1 MPHALISTQPK
12 EKATQPEPVKTEQ
25 PRTLYFR
32 LAALGGNPFLGIAL
46 LVVINLICY
55 RESLGGYFLADDFI
69 HVSYLHEV
77 FNGKAYLLLDNFR
90 TAWLQSEGTSFY
102 RPLISLTLA
111 LDYLLWGPN
120 PFGFHL
126 SNLVYQCLASIGIYL
141 LYRRLFIAD
150 LDPERQI
157 KLSPDHTY
165 TLNIGALLSA
175 SIFAAHP
182 LHPEV
187 ATWIIGRVDSVCAVF
202 YIFSFW
208 LFLKSIQ
215 SKNARPG
222 LPWLRAISLMLFAMA
237 LLSKEMA
244 VTLPASMALLL
255 MIFFPR
261 ASEESRSLVKNIVRA
276 FRLTWQYWLILGI
289 YLLVRSLALGSLMGG
304 YQGSLALSPDA
315 SAAVAGGPVKSLV
328 ESLFQRILSEQS
340 VYRIMFP
347 LNQEVFAGNNF
358 YLDCLRVLLG
368 LSLLSFV
375 LNLLLSRSKPTILKA
390 ICFSGFWFALVM
402 LPTIPVFNITQ
413 TLQSS
418 RFIYLG
424 TAPLAMLLALAVC
437 PLARRGRRSVKGH
450 ASTELTLRISQDILK
465 GLTSVL
471 SVCLIVL
478 LVSITRLNNA
488 PWIHASDEVRQ
499 LHDQLSETVGKLPR
513 ERSLALLNL
522 PDRFMGSHILYN
534 GSTLALL
541 MQPPLTSPDLSSRI
555 VTFEPALYGDNDLL
569 STARLKR
576 IVRDPESFALYQWER
591 KLMRLV
597 PLALDPAERQW
608 QCPVPVRTTGGGA
621 ASLTVLPP
629 ADLSAL
635 GADLLVLEFEGDPAS
650 LFVRFNTRED
660 RVFDNERIFV
670 ADSNDR
676 NKVVVIPVSEHKL
689 WLAASH
695 IHRLAI
701 SDSGRAVQLKSV
713 AIMPA
718 ARGLMPTLDLSDKAG
733 AKAVDNR
740 GIINIDRSAGS
751 LRLAYDASAIPNASA
766 VVIQISK
773 PNSFWEHSE
782 GSYLADRLRN
792 DALATLRSDDLK
804 NDDFDLSLAALKQSG
819 FYEVRLAASRDG
831 EVTGYFSEP
840 LILQIGKGVR

>member
-12 EKATQPEPVKTEQ
+12 EKATHPEPVKTEQ

-32 LAALGGNPFLGIAL
+32 LAALGGNPLLAITL

-69 HVSYLHEV
+69 HVSYLQEV
-77 FNGKAYLLLDNFR
+77 FNGKAYLLLENFR

-102 RPLISLTLA
+102 RPLISFTLA

-126 SNLVYQCLASIGIYL
+126 SNLFYQCLASIGLYL

-150 LDPERQI
+150 LDPERQV

-165 TLNIGALLSA
+165 TLNIGALLA
-175 SIFAAHP
+175 ACIFAAHP

-215 SKNARPG
+215 SKIARPG
-222 LPWLRAISLMLFAMA
+222 LAWLRALSLVFFAMA

-261 ASEESRSLVKNIVRA
+261 ASEESRSLIKNIVRA

-289 YLLVRSLALGSLMGG
+289 YLMVRSLALGSLLGG
-304 YQGSLALSPDA
+304 YQGSLSLSPDA
-315 SAAVAGGPVKSLV
+315 TGGMV
-328 ESLFQRILSEQS
+328 ESLFERILSEQS

-368 LSLLSFV
+368 LSLISFV

-424 TAPLAMLLALAVC
+424 TAPLAMLLALAIC

-450 ASTELTLRISQDILK
+450 GRTELTLRISQDFLK

-471 SVCLIVL
+471 SILLIIL
-478 LVSITRLNNA
+478 LISITRLNNA
-488 PWIHASDEVRQ
+488 PWIHASEEVRQ
-499 LHDQLSETVGKLPR
+499 LRDQLSATVGKLPR
-513 ERSLALLNL
+513 ESSLALLNL

-569 STARLKR
+569 RPARLKK
-576 IVRDPESFALYQWER
+576 IVRDPESFALYQWDR
-591 KLMRLV
+591 KQLRLA
-597 PLALDPAERQW
+597 PLELDPTERQW
-608 QCPVPVRTTGGGA
+608 RCPLEVSTTGGGA
-621 ASLTVLPP
+621 ASLTVLPA

-635 GADLLVLEFEGDPAS
+635 GGDLLVLEFEEPAHLPAH

-660 RVFDNERIFV
+660 QVFDNERIF
-670 ADSNDR
+670 AAESSDR
-676 NKVVVIPVSEHKL
+676 KKVVIPVTEHKL
-689 WLAASH
+689 WLGASH

-701 SDSGRAVQLKSV
+701 SDSGRALPLRSV
-713 AIMPA
+713 SILPA
-718 ARGLMPTLDLSDKAG
+718 SGLMPKLDLSAPAG
-733 AKAVDNR
+733 VQGVDNR
-740 GIINIDRSAGS
+740 GIINIDRGVES
-751 LRLAYDASAIPNASA
+751 LRLAYDASTIPNASS

-782 GSYLADRLRN
+782 GSYLADRLRD
-792 DALATLRSDDLK
+792 DALVTLKAAALK
-804 NDDFDLSLAALKQSG
+804 NDSYDLSLSAMKESG
-819 FYEVRLAASRDG
+819 FYEVRLISVSGDG
-831 EVTGYFSEP
+831 KVTGYFSEP
-840 LILQIGKGVR
+840 LFLQIGKGGR

>member
-12 EKATQPEPVKTEQ
+12 EKATLPEPVKTEQ

-32 LAALGGNPFLGIAL
+32 LAALGGNQFLCIAL

-77 FNGKAYLLLDNFR
+77 FNGKAYLLLDNFK

-120 PFGFHL
+120 PFGFHM
-126 SNLVYQCLASIGIYL
+126 SNLAYQCLASIGIYL

-150 LDPERQI
+150 LDPERQV

-215 SKNARPG
+215 STNARPG
-222 LPWLRAISLMLFAMA
+222 LPWLRGISLVLFALA
-237 LLSKEMA
+237 LLCKEMA

-255 MIFFPR
+255 MIFSPR
-261 ASEESRSLVKNIVRA
+261 ASQESRSLIRNIVRA
-276 FRLTWQYWLILGI
+276 FRLTWQYWLVLGI
-289 YLLVRSLALGSLMGG
+289 YLMVRSMALGSLMGG

-315 SAAVAGGPVKSLV
+315 TMA
-328 ESLFQRILSEQS
+328 ESLFERILSEQS

-347 LNQEVFAGNNF
+347 LNQEVFAGSNF

-375 LNLLLSRSKPTILKA
+375 LNLLLSRSKSTILKA
-390 ICFSGFWFALVM
+390 ICFSAFWFALVM

-450 ASTELTLRISQDILK
+450 ARTERTLRISQDVLK

-478 LVSITRLNNA
+478 LVSITRLNNE
-488 PWIHASDEVRQ
+488 PWVHASDEVRQ
-499 LHDQLSETVGKLPR
+499 LRDQLSKTVGKLPR
-513 ERSLALLNL
+513 EKSLALLNL

-541 MQPPLTSPDLSSRI
+541 MQPPLTKPDLSSRI

-569 STARLKR
+569 RPARLKR
-576 IVRDPESFALYQWER
+576 IVRDPQSFALWQWDR
-591 KLMRLV
+591 KQMRLV
-597 PLALDPAERQW
+597 PLALDPAETQW
-608 QCPVPVRTTGGGA
+608 RCPVPVSTTGGGA

-635 GADLLVLEFEGDPAS
+635 GADLLVLELDGDPDS

-670 ADSNDR
+670 AESK
-676 NKVVVIPVSEHKL
+676 NKVVVIPVTEHKL
-689 WLAASH
+689 WLGASH

-701 SDSGRAVQLKSV
+701 SDSGRALRLKSV
-713 AIMPA
+713 SLVPA
-718 ARGLMPTLDLSDKAG
+718 TRRLMPTLDLSDETG

-740 GIINIDRSAGS
+740 GIINIDRGAES

-766 VVIQISK
+766 VVIQISR

-782 GSYLADRLRN
+782 GSYLANRLRD
-792 DALATLRSDDLK
+792 DALVTLRSEDLRN
-804 NDDFDLSLAALKQSG
+804 NDFALSLSALTQSG

-840 LILQIGKGVR
+840 LILQIGKGRR